1 MSKEQDIPLQHDMFS
16 GEQVDTRTDRQKRR
30 AREQEKPRPQEMFSS
45 RELAQFGINPRP
57 LIELSPHTKLS
68 LFREDPRT
76 EEEIERDRQRAA
88 ECDTHRMFDQNPE
101 LYNEETDPPE
111 GDAIPGDAERTS
123 YSQQP

>member
-16 GEQVDTRTDRQKRR
+16 GGKVDTRTRRQRQR
-30 AREQEKPRPQEMFSS
+30 AREREKPKPLEMFSS

-88 ECDTHRMFDQNPE
+88 ERDTHRMFESSPE
-101 LYNEETDPPE
+101 LYDEETASD
-111 GDAIPGDAERTS
+111 DAAASANKPADTS
-123 YSQQP
+123 TP

>member
-16 GEQVDTRTDRQKRR
+16 GGRVDTRTRTQKKR
-30 AREQEKPRPQEMFSS
+30 AREQEKPQPLEMFSS

-76 EEEIERDRQRAA
+76 EEEIAHDRQRAA
-88 ECDTHRMFDQNPE
+88 ERDTHRMFESNPE
-101 LYNEETDPPE
+101 FYDEEITPDDAQADADVANAE
-111 GDAIPGDAERTS
+111 GS
-123 YSQQP
+123 S